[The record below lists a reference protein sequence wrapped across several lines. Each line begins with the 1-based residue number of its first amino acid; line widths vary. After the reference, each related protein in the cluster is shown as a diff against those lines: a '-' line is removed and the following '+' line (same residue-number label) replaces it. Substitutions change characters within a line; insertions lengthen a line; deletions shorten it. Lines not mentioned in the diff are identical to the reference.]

1 MRIIARLDIKNNFV
15 IKGINLEGLR
25 KVGTP
30 NNLAK
35 KYYDEGAD
43 ELIYMDCVASL
54 YERSSLE
61 KVLKD
66 ASKNIFIPFA
76 VGGGIRSLND
86 AIRMFSN
93 GADKIAINSAAIDK
107 PQIFGDMVQKF
118 GGQSIMLSIEAKKI
132 NSNKWVIYKNYG
144 REKTNIDVFDWI
156 KKISQYE
163 IGEILLTSIDYE
175 GLANGYDIDLYKQV
189 SKITKIPLIASGGFG
204 KLVHITNLVKE
215 ARVDAITIS
224 RQLHYDKI
232 KLKEIKEYCSQNKIF
247 VRKSYE

>member
-163 IGEILLTSIDYE
+163 I
-175 GLANGYDIDLYKQV
+175 
-189 SKITKIPLIASGGFG
+189 
-204 KLVHITNLVKE
+204 
-215 ARVDAITIS
+215 
-224 RQLHYDKI
+224 
-232 KLKEIKEYCSQNKIF
+232 
-247 VRKSYE
+247 